1 MNAMNSKERV
11 RLAFEHV
18 EPDYVLLWYGAADG
32 LTHRLMAACGVPD
45 EEALM
50 RRLHIDFRRVHA
62 RYAGPPLWRRAAGSA
77 SRPAMT

>member
-11 RLAFEHV
+11 RLAFERV
-18 EPDYVLLWYGAADG
+18 EPDRVPLWCGAADG
-32 LTHRLMAACGVPD
+32 LTHHLMASCGVPD

-62 RYAGPPLWRRAAGSA
+62 RHVGPPLGNKNIWKE
-77 SRPAMT
+77 